1 LVLGRLF
8 AQLSV
13 LSGPT
18 NPKGGEEVSIEQ
30 PSNEDLLSSLVDTLR
45 NDRRVGFFGL
55 ALWTVMLLLITFVG
69 VYHIFYVLFIFGYIL
84 AVIQLRELAAGFR
97 PLHRVLGWVNW
108 QRFSLVVMI
117 ALALRWLM
125 LLQDQVINTDLDYYV
140 ARSSAMLDGQLPY
153 LDFSGGT
160 KPPAYQYMLYV
171 MGATVGDDAFR
182 FRALFSVADAI
193 VAGLVYSICRTRYDV
208 GHSLA
213 MGMTYAMCPVA
224 IVTIGLTGHYEG
236 VTGLFAA
243 ASLLALWKGR
253 RHSSALALGIS
264 FSLKIYAAAILPFM
278 AVASA
283 RTARKGNRPGNLSG
297 WIPSLRYGLLFSLAA
312 ILSLVPLAIISRD
325 AVSAYFGERGVF
337 QGWGSFTAFMRWT
350 FDVEEIAGIEIGWI
364 PIAIIGLLLL
374 LFFLHWLRDS
384 VSAVRRWTKVTI
396 VVLTIHY
403 GFHFALF
410 FPYYEPAN
418 YEVMMV
424 VFLAAWFS
432 VMGYLLYR
440 LLPRIEL
447 GTERELSLERSGLAV
462 AASIALILFVL
473 SMPTLGPWYFLWPLP
488 FVLAIEPRDVRETFL
503 MLMFW
508 HAVGK
513 GVALLPGLAA
523 VN

>member
-1 LVLGRLF
+1 MVLRGMFALKIILF
-8 AQLSV
+8 GLAQSTGDGEV
-13 LSGPT
+13 PTKPATDGGP
-18 NPKGGEEVSIEQ
+18 I
-30 PSNEDLLSSLVDTLR
+30 SSLVDTLR
-45 NDRRVGFFGL
+45 NDQRVGYFGL
-55 ALWTVMLLLITFVG
+55 TLWTAMLLGIAFVG
-69 VYHIFYVLFIFGYIL
+69 FYHIFYVLFIFGYLL
-84 AVIQLRELAAGFR
+84 AVIQLRELAARFR
-97 PLHRVLGWVNW
+97 PAHRVLGWVNW
-108 QRFSLVVMI
+108 QRFAFVVVI
-117 ALALRWLM
+117 AVAFRWLM
-125 LLQDQVINTDLDYYV
+125 LLQDQVICTDLSVYV
-140 ARSSAMLDGQLPY
+140 ARSTAMWDGQLPY
-153 LDFSGGT
+153 RDFSGGT

-171 MGATVGDDAFR
+171 MGATIGDDALR

-193 VAGLVYSICRTRYDV
+193 VAGLVYSLCRTRYDV
-208 GHSLA
+208 GYSLA
-213 MGMTYAMCPVA
+213 MGLAYAMCPVA
-224 IVTIGLTGHYEG
+224 IVAIGLSGHYEG

-253 RHSSALALGIS
+253 RDSSALALGIS

-283 RTARKGNRPGNLSG
+283 RTARKGNRPGNHSG

-325 AVSAYFGERGVF
+325 AVSAYFAERGAF
-337 QGWGSFTAFMRWT
+337 QGWGSFTTFMRYT
-350 FDVEEIAGIEIGWI
+350 FDVEEIGGIRIGWI

-384 VSAVRRWTKVTI
+384 VSALRRWTKVTI
-396 VVLTIHY
+396 VVLTVHY
-403 GFHFALF
+403 GFHFALV

-418 YEVMMV
+418 YKVMMAI
-424 VFLAAWFS
+424 FLIAWFT
-432 VMGYLLYR
+432 VTGYLLYR
-440 LLPRIEL
+440 ILPRIEL

-473 SMPTLGPWYFLWPLP
+473 AMPTLGPWYFLWPLP

-508 HAVGK
+508 HAIGM
-513 GVALLPGLAA
+513 GVALLPGLTA